1 MQTIIS
7 DITILRGI
15 HHACFYKEGKVLAT
29 TFPAERQNAIALSCE
44 TIHKLFS
51 TLGDRQKS
59 HNELYFYLDDFLII
73 AYRIDENTLVVLSTD
88 TNANHALAQMG
99 VKSAIAKI
107 EKLPPVVAPQNMQ
120 TSIKKKPEKLVVS
133 MSTTEHII
141 IKPIPNTL
149 FTQLKE
155 LLIDY
160 LGPAATFIFKDH
172 YTQWSKTHSVSMENI
187 TVLINMLV
195 TELDSDDERADF
207 LKKAKNLLNIGIF

>member
-29 TFPAERQNAIALSCE
+29 TFPTEKQNAIALSCE

-51 TLGDRQKS
+51 TLGDRQES
-59 HNELYFYLDDFLII
+59 HKELYFYLDDFLII
-73 AYRIDENTLVVLSTD
+73 AYRIDKDSLVVLSTD

-107 EKLPPVVAPQNMQ
+107 EKLPPVVAPQNTQ
-120 TSIKKKPEKLVVS
+120 TSIKKKPKKLVVS
-133 MSTTEHII
+133 TSTTKNII
-141 IKPIPNTL
+141 QPIPNTL

-172 YTQWSKTHSVSMENI
+172 YTQWSKTHSVSMENV
-187 TVLINMLV
+187 TALINMLAA
-195 TELDSDDERADF
+195 ELDSDDERADF